1 MERPII
7 FVVHSL
13 GGIVVKSVG
22 AIVRLSSGC
31 RPDDCR
37 RLFIRMPLAEGR

>member
-22 AIVRLSSGC
+22 LCIPSTAY
-31 RPDDCR
+31 
-37 RLFIRMPLAEGR
+37 LAAMVSL